1 MNTELP
7 ISLICYISWST
18 CLMGVSRHHHS
29 AFDLISKR
37 LFPNIGRSRRKTHMR
52 FLLLSI
58 GLGLLICG
66 LLGSVLWL
74 MNRTSF

>member
-1 MNTELP
+1 
-7 ISLICYISWST
+7 
-18 CLMGVSRHHHS
+18 MGVSRHHHS